1 MEGCKT
7 VNRSKRK
14 KKRKAKIVALF
25 QKLSQIKTRNKL
37 LMFVVVYVTTY
48 TVVDI
53 LYSYTSL
60 KYGIPSSLDPTLTNK
75 IFEFGCWVF
84 TTGAAITVT
93 KTIKGEDK
101 DTSNIIDFD
110 VPLHTEDE
118 YGGGAY
124 EEIQL

>member
-1 MEGCKT
+1 M
-7 VNRSKRK
+7 RLRKRK
-14 KKRKAKIVALF
+14 KKSKLKALF
-25 QKLSQIKTRNKL
+25 NRLSQIKTRNKL
-37 LMFVVVYVTTY
+37 LMFVVVYVSAY

-60 KYGIPSSLDPTLTNK
+60 KYGLPSSLDPTLTSK
-75 IFEFGCWVF
+75 IFDFGCWVF

-101 DTSNIIDFD
+101 DTSKLVDFD

-118 YGGGAY
+118 FGGGAY
-124 EEIQL
+124 EEIQI